1 VVIGFGTA
9 LQRRTSAPLQ
19 GRVYSA
25 ADTMVGTPQT
35 VSIALGAALST
46 LLDYRIL
53 VAILAVVATGCAVF
67 LFTRRIKAP
76 ALAPETAGG

>member
-1 VVIGFGTA
+1 MVIGFGTA
-9 LQRRTSAPLQ
+9 LQRRTPAPLQ